1 MNNIIKLLPDHVA
14 NQIAA
19 GEVIQRPASVVKELL
34 ENSIDAGADK
44 IQLILKDSGKLLIR
58 VVDNG
63 KGMSAEDARIAFER
77 HATSKISS
85 GDDLFSIKTMGFRG
99 EALAS
104 IAAVARVELTTQ
116 SPDSDLGTLI
126 RIEGSEVV
134 QQEPFAGLPG
144 TSISVKDL
152 FYNIPARR
160 KFLKSE
166 KVELRRI
173 IQEFERIA
181 LGFPGISFTLFNDDK
196 EMMRL
201 PAGNT
206 KERIINLFGK
216 NLTDKLFR
224 IEEETDFLK
233 LTGFGVKPQFCK
245 KSRKDQYL
253 FLNQRFFKSG
263 YLHHA
268 IKGAYEGLLQ
278 ADEQPSYFL
287 FLEMDPSL
295 VDVNVH
301 PTKQEIKFQDE
312 RMMYNLIRVTVRHG
326 LGKHQLTPTL
336 DFDSEVGH
344 AELGGQE
351 MFRTSGGSFSGKTN
365 TGTGSDSS
373 GPAYRPPGEKKDSAE
388 NWNEIFEGVRKE
400 IEQGPS
406 AFQHTVD
413 GNEQTS
419 GYGQVFQVLKRFVA
433 VQTVDGL
440 LLIDQL
446 KAHEEMLYRQFLV
459 SIENESGNSQNL
471 LFPQTVEV
479 AQAEVPILEEL
490 LPFLQ
495 NTGFQLEHFGGNT
508 FVIHGLPSI
517 WSDDADPDELLNRLL
532 ENYRLTGELKEVK
545 KRIAQSL
552 AKSLRIKSYKQ
563 LSETEMH
570 LLVDS
575 CLNNRKDS
583 DSLYP
588 SSSILLDATRL
599 ANLFKK

>member
-34 ENSIDAGADK
+34 ENSIDSGADK

-63 KGMSAEDARIAFER
+63 KGMSPEDARIAFER

-116 SPDSDLGTLI
+116 TADSELGTLI
-126 RIEGSEVV
+126 RIEGSEII
-134 QQEPFAGLPG
+134 QQEPYAGLVG

-160 KFLKSE
+160 KFLKSD

-181 LGFPGISFTLFNDDK
+181 LGFPEIAFSLYNDDK

-201 PAGNT
+201 PKGNT
-206 KERIINLFGK
+206 KERIVNLFGK
-216 NLTDKLFR
+216 NLSDKLYR
-224 IEEETDFLK
+224 IEEETNFLK
-233 LTGFGVKPQFCK
+233 LTGFGVKPQYCK
-245 KSRKDQYL
+245 KARKDQFLYL
-253 FLNQRFFKSG
+253 NKRFFKSG

-278 ADEQPSYFL
+278 ADEQPSYYL
-287 FLEMDPSL
+287 YLEMDPSL

-336 DFDSEVGH
+336 DFESEIGH
-344 AELGGQE
+344 AELGGQD
-351 MFRTSGGSFSGKTN
+351 MYKS
-365 TGTGSDSS
+365 TGSSAPTQTRFDSS
-373 GPAYRPPGEKKDSAE
+373 TNSNRQISTGERKESAD

-400 IEQGPS
+400 IEQSPS
-406 AFQHTVD
+406 SFQNILEGSEKTRKY
-413 GNEQTS
+413 GNL
-419 GYGQVFQVLKRFVA
+419 FQVLKRYVA
-433 VQTVDGL
+433 VQTENGL

-446 KAHEEMLYRQFLV
+446 RAHEEMLYREFMV
-459 SIENESGNSQNL
+459 SIENEAGNSQNL

-479 AQAEVPILEEL
+479 APSEVPILEEL

-495 NTGFQLEHFGGNT
+495 KTGFQLEHFGGNT

-517 WSDDADPDELLNRLL
+517 WSEDANPDEILSRLL
-532 ENYRLTGELKEVK
+532 ENYRLTGEVKEVQ
-545 KRIAQSL
+545 KRIAASL
-552 AKSLRIKSYKQ
+552 AKSLRIKAYKP
-563 LSETEMH
+563 LSETEMTI
-570 LLVDS
+570 LADS
-575 CLNNRKDS
+575 CLNYQSEEDY
-583 DSLYP
+583 LYP
-588 SSSILLDATRL
+588 SSSVMLDGNQL
-599 ANLFKK
+599 AKLFKK